1 MNPLSGATQALDK
14 QNDILGK
21 ARNDFLIMEAERKH
35 YEAKL
40 IRESSGR
47 SHAEKVVEAQAT
59 EKWLI
64 FHKELARLEA
74 ILEFQKLKYQILDK
88 EWLAQHLS
96 LKLDASTIRRQTD

>member
-1 MNPLSGATQALDK
+1 MNPLSEFTEALNK

-21 ARNDFLIMEAERKH
+21 ARNDYLIMEAERKNF
-35 YEAKL
+35 EARLVRDSRGK
-40 IRESSGR
+40 
-47 SHAEKVVEAQAT
+47 SHAERVIEAQAT